1 METKNSQWT
10 KTQLKIYILLLCA
23 NADRVER
30 EEEVNLIRSKVDGQD
45 FDRIYE
51 EFSED
56 SEEQSLEKIREN
68 VSKHDYSHKEL
79 VEIRKEMQEVFFADD
94 KFRPLER
101 NLERI
106 LNNIIY

>member
-10 KTQLKIYILLLCA
+10 KDELKIYILLLCA

-30 EEEVNLIRSKVDGQD
+30 EEEVSLIKSKVNPKD
-45 FDRIYE
+45 FNRIYE

-56 SEEQSLEKIREN
+56 SEDKSLDKIREA
-68 VSKHDYSHKEL
+68 VSKHHYSHLEL
-79 VEIRKEMQEVFFADD
+79 VRLQKEMQEIFFADE
-94 KFRPLER
+94 KFKPLER